1 MPPYAAA
8 VPEFL
13 SERWLAEMDAAVRA
27 SVSVSVLAPMVIE
40 QVVGDVPGRGE
51 VRYRF
56 RIDAEGAR
64 VTAGGTDDAP
74 DVRLSTDYETAVAI
88 ALGQENAQ
96 IALARGRLRL
106 GGDIDVLVRRAD
118 ALGALDD
125 ATAGLRASTTYPP
138 P

>member
-1 MPPYAAA
+1 M
-8 VPEFL
+8 PEFL
-13 SERWLAEMDAAVRA
+13 SELWLRELDGAVRA
-27 SVSVSVLAPMVIE
+27 AGSASVLAPIVIE
-40 QVVGDVPGRGE
+40 QVVVGVPGRGE

-56 RIDAEGAR
+56 LIDDDGAR
-64 VTAGGTDDAP
+64 VVEGNAPERP

-88 ALGQENAQ
+88 ALGRENAQ

-125 ATAGLRASTTYPP
+125 ATAALRAATTYPSP
-138 P
+138 